1 MDLLHTILL
10 FFLAAAAI
18 SLLAERLHLPYT
30 IALLIAGLAAGRW
43 HLIPPVTVTPEA
55 LFIALI
61 LPLLFDGGL
70 HLPIT
75 ELARYGWLIGSLAVV
90 GSLAAAALIGGAA
103 ALMWHV
109 PARAALL
116 LGAIASAIDP
126 VSVIALVRE
135 ANLDRRLGTILEGEA
150 VFNDAVAIVLFTL
163 AVAPHAP
170 GTLEAVGRFAWLL
183 GAGAIVGVGLGLA
196 VAAGLGRVRQ
206 HLVEMLGSLV
216 LAIGAFLAADSVG
229 GSGVIAVVAAG
240 VVLGNA
246 APRVLTATGQ
256 QTLRTVWEAI
266 TFLGN
271 SALFLLIGLTIPWKP
286 LLDLAGLI
294 LVVVLAALAAR
305 AAAVYGLA
313 AVGGRSSTPVP
324 RAWQHVVVWG
334 GLRGGVAIA
343 LVLGLPGALPGRH
356 EVATAVYGLVIFTLL
371 GQGLSMPVLIRR
383 AGASQLDD
391 ATRGTEVAGS

>member
-1 MDLLHTILL
+1 MDLLHAILL
-10 FFLAAAAI
+10 FFLGAAAI

-30 IALLIAGLAAGRW
+30 IALLIAGLAMGRW
-43 HLIPPVTVTPEA
+43 HLVRPVTVTPEV

-75 ELARYGWLIGSLAVV
+75 DLVRYGRFIGLLAVV
-90 GSLAAAALIGGAA
+90 GSLAAAAIIGGAA
-103 ALMWHV
+103 ALLWHV
-109 PARAALL
+109 PVRAAFL

-163 AVAPHAP
+163 AAAPRTP
-170 GTLEAVGRFAWLL
+170 GILLAAGQFVWLL
-183 GAGAIVGVGLGLA
+183 GAGAIIGLGLGLA
-196 VAAGLGRVRQ
+196 VTASLGRVRQ

-216 LAIGAFLAADSVG
+216 LAIAAFLAADSVG

-266 TFLGN
+266 TFLAN
-271 SALFLLIGLTIPWKP
+271 SALFLLIGLTIPWQP
-286 LLDLAGLI
+286 LRDLAGLI

-305 AAAVYGLA
+305 AAVVYGF
-313 AVGGRSSTPVP
+313 AVVSGRGPARVP
-324 RAWQHVVVWG
+324 RIWQHILVWG
-334 GLRGGVAIA
+334 GLRGGVHVAARRLLRGGVAIA
-343 LVLGLPGALPGRH
+343 LVLGLPAALPGRH

-371 GQGLSMPVLIRR
+371 GQGLSMPVLVRR
-383 AGASQLDD
+383 AGNV
-391 ATRGTEVAGS
+391 E